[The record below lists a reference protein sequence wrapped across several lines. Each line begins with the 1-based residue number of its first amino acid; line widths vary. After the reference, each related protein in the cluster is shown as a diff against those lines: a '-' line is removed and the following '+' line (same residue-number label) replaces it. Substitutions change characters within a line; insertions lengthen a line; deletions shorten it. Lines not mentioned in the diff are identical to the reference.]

1 MNNSVKQH
9 VNNEKYS
16 RVPNSGAFIMAEN
29 GESFQELLSKV
40 FDLILFNVDKIV
52 DDTSLEKLLEILEF
66 AYNNPEENE
75 SVIKP
80 AILEFL
86 SRAQHVV
93 QTCSAATMSFA
104 LRLSG
109 IVCNS
114 CEGFHVL
121 CDVDNVLEYLFH
133 ETLEKDEFWT
143 DPGVRDSYFKAA
155 FGILRSSD
163 GFVWMLNSGR
173 QI

>member
-1 MNNSVKQH
+1 MNNENIVESG
-9 VNNEKYS
+9 

-75 SVIKP
+75 SVRKH
-80 AILEFL
+80 ANLEFL
-86 SRAQHVV
+86 NRARHV
-93 QTCSAATMSFA
+93 QTCSAATMNFA

-121 CDVDNVLEYLFH
+121 RDVDNVLEYLFH
-133 ETLEKDEFWT
+133 EILEKDEFWT

-163 GFVWMLNSGR
+163 GFLWIQKSGR

>member
-1 MNNSVKQH
+1 M
-9 VNNEKYS
+9 
-16 RVPNSGAFIMAEN
+16 
-29 GESFQELLSKV
+29 
-40 FDLILFNVDKIV
+40 
-52 DDTSLEKLLEILEF
+52 
-66 AYNNPEENE
+66 
-75 SVIKP
+75 
-80 AILEFL
+80 
-86 SRAQHVV
+86 

-121 CDVDNVLEYLFH
+121 RDVDNVLEYLFH
-133 ETLEKDEFWT
+133 EILEKDEFWT

-163 GFVWMLNSGR
+163 GFLWIQKSGR

>member
-1 MNNSVKQH
+1 MNNE
-9 VNNEKYS
+9 NIKYS
-16 RVPNSGAFIMAEN
+16 RVPNSGAFIMAKN

-40 FDLILFNVDKIV
+40 FDLILFNVDEIV

-66 AYNNPEENE
+66 AYNNPEENK

-86 SRAQHVV
+86 SRAQHV

-109 IVCNS
+109 IVWNS
-114 CEGFHVL
+114 CEGFHVVY
-121 CDVDNVLEYLFH
+121 DVDNVLEYLFH
-133 ETLEKDEFWT
+133 EILEKDEFWT
-143 DPGVRDSYFKAA
+143 DPGVRDSFFKAA
-155 FGILRSSD
+155 FAILRGSD
-163 GFVWMLNSGR
+163 GFVWIQKSSR

>member
-1 MNNSVKQH
+1 
-9 VNNEKYS
+9 
-16 RVPNSGAFIMAEN
+16 MAEN

-40 FDLILFNVDKIV
+40 FDLILFNVGRIV

-66 AYNNPEENE
+66 AYNNPEENK

-86 SRAQHVV
+86 NRAQHV
-93 QTCSAATMSFA
+93 QTCSAATMRFA

-114 CEGFHVL
+114 CEEFHVVY
-121 CDVDNVLEYLFH
+121 DVDNVLEYLFH
-133 ETLEKDEFWT
+133 EILEKDEFWT
-143 DPGVRDSYFKAA
+143 DPGVRDSFFKAA

-163 GFVWMLNSGR
+163 GFVYFHSGKINIGSDFFPLLLSALR
-173 QI
+173 TKKS

>member
-1 MNNSVKQH
+1 
-9 VNNEKYS
+9 
-16 RVPNSGAFIMAEN
+16 MAEN

-40 FDLILFNVDKIV
+40 FDLILFKIDKIV
-52 DDTSLEKLLEILEF
+52 DDRSLEKLLEILEF

-86 SRAQHVV
+86 SRAQHV

-121 CDVDNVLEYLFH
+121 RDVENVLEYLFH
-133 ETLEKDEFWT
+133 EILEKDEFWT

-163 GFVWMLNSGR
+163 GFLWIQKSGR